1 MEQVQFTTN
10 ISGKVRNTRL
20 PKSKALW
27 PLFEVISNSIHA
39 IEEKGN
45 PDGKI
50 DITVIRNG
58 KPEILLEQ
66 PQIDVY
72 PINSFI
78 VEDNGVG
85 FTKENYKSFLTAESE
100 YKIAKGAKG
109 IGRFVCLKAFK
120 AVIVKSFYQD
130 EGQKKIRSFEFKNLG
145 NGIHKYKN
153 EETEIEETGTTV
165 KLHEYRDDFQ
175 NYCPLTLVELAQR
188 IVEHFL
194 IYFLLDKVPEIT
206 LYEIS
211 RESLNVRQLYKDE
224 IKTTIESKDF
234 KIKLEEFQLHALKLY
249 SSRVRNHTLHYCA
262 NEREVS
268 SESIEKHIH
277 DLGKRLK
284 DEQGEIFS
292 YQIYI
297 TSDYLDRNVDTERTG
312 FDIPKGDEI
321 VFNDVVVTK
330 KDLTEGVV
338 FQIEE
343 VLSDI
348 LSQIRESKFEK
359 YRDHILDQAPE
370 YKPLLKHKPE
380 AINGIVPGLKGTRL
394 DIELMKAQT
403 QLDVEVKELGE
414 EILTNKDDI
423 TNLEEYKEKYEDFI
437 EKFNDLGKSKLAKYI
452 VHRKAV
458 IELLDEFIG
467 ERENG
472 EFMKEDAIHSIFFPI
487 KTESDQISFDKQN
500 LWLIDER
507 LAYHEYL
514 ASDKSFKQNK
524 VVANESSDR
533 ADLLIFNNSFA
544 FVEDDAPHQSFV
556 IVEFKR
562 PERADYS
569 DRDEKKNPIDQVV
582 SYIRTIRES
591 KAVDRRGKEIE
602 VNKERTPFYAYII
615 CDFNSSLK
623 QILENRNY
631 KQTPDGMGH
640 FYFHESYNAYIE
652 VISYNKLLKDAKKK
666 NRILFE
672 KLGLPL

>member
-1 MEQVQFTTN
+1 MV
-10 ISGKVRNTRL
+10 
-20 PKSKALW
+20 
-27 PLFEVISNSIHA
+27 
-39 IEEKGN
+39 
-45 PDGKI
+45 D
-50 DITVIRNG
+50 
-58 KPEILLEQ
+58 
-66 PQIDVY
+66 
-72 PINSFI
+72 
-78 VEDNGVG
+78 
-85 FTKENYKSFLTAESE
+85 
-100 YKIAKGAKG
+100 
-109 IGRFVCLKAFK
+109 
-120 AVIVKSFYQD
+120 
-130 EGQKKIRSFEFKNLG
+130 
-145 NGIHKYKN
+145 
-153 EETEIEETGTTV
+153 
-165 KLHEYRDDFQ
+165 
-175 NYCPLTLVELAQR
+175 LAQS

-194 IYFLLDKVPEIT
+194 IYFLLDKIPEIT
-206 LYEIS
+206 LYDIS
-211 RESLNVRQLYKDE
+211 GESLNVRRLYKDE

-234 KIKLEEFQLHALKLY
+234 KIKSEEFKLHALKLY
-249 SSRVRNHTLHYCA
+249 SSKLRNHTLHYCA

-268 SESIEKHIH
+268 AESIEKHIH

-284 DEQGEIFS
+284 DGEGETFS

-297 TSDYLDRNVDTERTG
+297 TGSYLDLNVDTERTG
-312 FDIPKGDEI
+312 FNIPKGDEV
-321 VFNDVVVTK
+321 VFNERVVTK
-330 KDLTEGVV
+330 KDITEGVISQV
-338 FQIEE
+338 EE
-343 VLSDI
+343 VLKEV
-348 LSQIRESKFEK
+348 LGQIRESKFEE
-359 YRDHILDQAPE
+359 YRDHILDEAPE

-380 AINGIVPGLKGTRL
+380 AINGMVPGLKGTKL
-394 DIELMKAQT
+394 DIELMKAQV

-414 EILTNKDDI
+414 EILNNKDDI
-423 TNLEEYKEKYEDFI
+423 TDLEEYKEKYDQFI

-452 VHRKAV
+452 IHRKAV

-514 ASDKSFKQNK
+514 ASDKSFKQNR
-524 VVANESSDR
+524 VIDNDSSDR

-569 DRDEKKNPIDQVV
+569 EKDEKKNPIDQVV

-591 KAVDRRGKEIE
+591 KAIDRRGKEIE
-602 VNKERTPFYAYII
+602 INKERTPFYAYII
-615 CDFNSSLK
+615 CDFNASLK

-631 KQTPDGMGH
+631 KQTPDGMGY
-640 FYFHESYNAYIE
+640 FYFHESYNAYVE